1 MDRPTSRRWLA
12 APVCA
17 LGLGLAGAA
26 LLLAAPARGARLVA
40 VRVAQHPG
48 FARVVFESDAPAAFD
63 VEPPRTG
70 EPVRVRLDASCT
82 ARSVAARDAPD
93 LIVSVGPAADG
104 GCVAEVRAPGPLR
117 IEAQVLDRP
126 PRVVLDLA
134 PAPDEAP
141 APAAAPQPEPQAP
154 EAPPATDT
162 AEASKPE
169 PAPVPAALPEAP
181 PGALPAPPVVEAV
194 PPAPSPAT
202 VASPGG
208 SESPHP
214 PEPSAATPPPVGS
227 PPPGGVAPAEPAHAA
242 PPPAREPVPGPAVG
256 WDARSLVVGLAL
268 GALIGILGSAARRPR
283 AVAETA
289 AVAPPVEVAPPAPVE
304 IAAAPPVAA
313 PAAVPRPA
321 EGELLADL
329 LAMLQG
335 IDRRLARVEAGCE
348 VTHQLCERLAAR
360 EAAHGEELASQRVAL
375 ARLDR
380 ALRRPPV
387 QDPDRTAS
395 APH

>member
-1 MDRPTSRRWLA
+1 VPA
-12 APVCA
+12 CA

-93 LIVSVGPAADG
+93 LLVSVGPAADG

-134 PAPDEAP
+134 PAPDAAP
-141 APAAAPQPEPQAP
+141 APVAAPQPEPAP
-154 EAPPATDT
+154 EAPSATDT

-169 PAPVPAALPEAP
+169 PAPAPTAPLEAP
-181 PGALPAPPVVEAV
+181 PSALPAPPLVEAA
-194 PPAPSPAT
+194 PPAPSPAP
-202 VASPGG
+202 VASAAG

-214 PEPSAATPPPVGS
+214 SEPSAATPPPVGS
-227 PPPGGVAPAEPAHAA
+227 PPPGEVAPAEPVHAA
-242 PPPAREPVPGPAVG
+242 TQPAPEPAPAPALG

-283 AVAETA
+283 AVAEA
-289 AVAPPVEVAPPAPVE
+289 VAVAPPVEVAPPLPVE
-304 IAAAPPVAA
+304 IAPAPPPVAA
-313 PAAVPRPA
+313 PRPTAASRPA

-348 VTHQLCERLAAR
+348 ATHQLCERLAAR
-360 EAAHGEELASQRVAL
+360 EAAHGEEIASQRVAL
-375 ARLDR
+375 ARIDR

-387 QDPDRTAS
+387 QAPDRTAS
-395 APH
+395 PH